1 MQDLD
6 NRCIADFVE
15 LFQGEIPEKGSFYL
29 TKGTQ
34 KSEKNRDIAVIQEL
48 PTETMLFPHM
58 SYFDNLCFTMDH
70 RIRGVW
76 NQSGIRRSIQEEQK
90 DLLGEDVFDTPVWNL
105 TRQQK
110 YDLVYAQSYLGAD
123 GTVFEKKYCSGDPG
137 GESCRF
143 SGSG

>member
-1 MQDLD
+1 
-6 NRCIADFVE
+6 
-15 LFQGEIPEKGSFYL
+15 
-29 TKGTQ
+29 
-34 KSEKNRDIAVIQEL
+34 
-48 PTETMLFPHM
+48 
-58 SYFDNLCFTMDH
+58 MDH

-110 YDLVYAQSYLGAD
+110 YDLVYTRILMQHPQVVLCVQPFKKCGSVRAQSYLGAD